1 MNYKFWKR
9 IHEYALKKM
18 RNKWNSQDLRC
29 PHCNTWVSEV
39 GKFEYKRDSKTGI
52 DMMTC
57 YQCGKD
63 SYWRR
68 LRTLTESEINAIRE
82 SIETSTGHKGD
93 Q

>member
-63 SYWRR
+63 SYWRNEGIVSW
-68 LRTLTESEINAIRE
+68 TVEKPKSEDTI
-82 SIETSTGHKGD
+82 
-93 Q
+93 

>member
-57 YQCGKD
+57 YQCDKD
-63 SYWRR
+63 SYWRNEGIVAW
-68 LRTLTESEINAIRE
+68 TVEKPKSEDTI
-82 SIETSTGHKGD
+82 
-93 Q
+93 